1 MTRMRRNP
9 ADGAVVFYGLQDLD
23 GYRGLV
29 CHSTRQ
35 HLHRNV
41 LAVHVV
47 VDVGV
52 HALRQDARVPE
63 QVLRADEHKLGQHD
77 GVPARSLRNV
87 WLSYVILVGRSCCCI
102 VAEKSK
108 VQHCLLK
115 LIHESK
121 IDKQQRKFS
130 FRPL

>member
-1 MTRMRRNP
+1 MTRMRRNSS
-9 ADGAVVFYGLQDLD
+9 DGTVVFYGLQDLD
-23 GYRGLV
+23 GYRRLV

-63 QVLRADEHKLGQHD
+63 QVLGADEHELCQHD
-77 GVPARSLRNV
+77 GVPAGSLRDV
-87 WLSYVILVGRSCCCI
+87 GFCHMVLIGRSCGCVI
-102 VAEKSK
+102 AEKSK
-108 VQHCLLK
+108 SSTLF
-115 LIHESK
+115 IK
-121 IDKQQRKFS
+121 INS
-130 FRPL
+130 

>member
-1 MTRMRRNP
+1 MCRNS
-9 ADGAVVFYGLQDLD
+9 ADGTVVFYGFQDLD
-23 GYRGLV
+23 GYRRLV
-29 CHSTRQ
+29 RHSARQ

-52 HALRQDARVPE
+52 HALRQDASVPE
-63 QVLRADEHKLGQHD
+63 QVLRADKHELGQHD
-77 GVPARSLRNV
+77 GIPARRLRNV
-87 WLSYVILVGRSCCCI
+87 GFRHVILVGRSCGCI
-102 VAEKSK
+102 VAEISK

-115 LIHESK
+115 LIHERK
-121 IDKQQRKFS
+121 IDKQQRRFS